1 MHIKID
7 GRHVEVT
14 ESMHDYVET
23 KMAKLER
30 HFDHLVHVHVVLAV
44 EKTRQKAEANIHVAG
59 NDIHA
64 ESEEETMYAAID
76 SMVDKLD
83 RQIKKHKEKVTDH
96 HRG

>member
-44 EKTRQKAEANIHVAG
+44 EKQRQKAEANIHVAG

-64 ESEEETMYAAID
+64 ESEDETMYAAID
-76 SMVDKLD
+76 TMVDKLD
-83 RQIKKHKEKVTDH
+83 RQIKKHKEKLTDH
-96 HRG
+96 RA